1 MAGATSRGRYRP
13 SATPELPD
21 EPSDEDT
28 TRAVPTV
35 RSSARR
41 TDTIVMTIGQ
51 SGRFLA
57 FSIDRFSVVMFLVV
71 LLVAMLFTEDSALL
85 PRRCIG
91 LLVCVMLAL
100 EAAGLLRSDRTYK
113 LSSLLFCAG
122 LAGGQSAALLTRT
135 LSSVTNLRAT
145 TEQLRS
151 NSILGVPFL
160 TIPPFA
166 ILGLACLFL
175 GAVLGVQPLPLVRR
189 LHVALVELVLFAI
202 SAVVVYVRIEE
213 EDVLTH
219 VENSTPTPT
228 PTPTPNPTSC
238 RAGQRG
244 PSGWWAEA
252 GRSLGQPETCSAADR
267 SRQRASWSKAEP
279 ASFFDVIGSHALGA
293 VPRLPL
299 RAR

>member
-85 PRRCIG
+85 PRRCVG

-122 LAGGQSAALLTRT
+122 LAGGQAAALLTRT

-213 EDVLTH
+213 EDALTH
-219 VENSTPTPT
+219 VENS
-228 PTPTPNPTSC
+228 SC

-244 PSGWWAEA
+244 P
-252 GRSLGQPETCSAADR
+252 DR
-267 SRQRASWSKAEP
+267 EIDR
-279 ASFFDVIGSHALGA
+279 
-293 VPRLPL
+293 
-299 RAR
+299 